1 MIFLKLFKSILAI
14 PFLSLLL
21 LFLFIPRIIA
31 IETLMILI
39 YSLIKLQEDRR
50 TYYYD
55 EGRKKKNKIIVKI
68 KQFGIIRMIASIHF
82 LNSWILYIHYNT
94 SIIINITTINH
105 TNNNNIV
112 NYISYSIHFYF
123 ITIRNNPIKYILI
136 KCEKFQIFLKYQ
148 SNHYEKLD

>member
-1 MIFLKLFKSILAI
+1 
-14 PFLSLLL
+14 
-21 LFLFIPRIIA
+21 
-31 IETLMILI
+31 MIL
-39 YSLIKLQEDRR
+39 LQEDRR

-55 EGRKKKNKIIVKI
+55 EGRKKKNKIIIKI

-123 ITIRNNPIKYILI
+123 ITIRNNPINPTSTATVHGPVSADRGAGYTPGSGAHEGGARRASK
-136 KCEKFQIFLKYQ
+136 KSPRRHRTGAKGRGTPRR
-148 SNHYEKLD
+148 HTVPTD

>member
-31 IETLMILI
+31 IETLMIL
-39 YSLIKLQEDRR
+39 LQEDRR

-55 EGRKKKNKIIVKI
+55 EGRKKKNKIIIKI

-136 KCEKFQIFLKYQ
+136 KCEKFQIFL
-148 SNHYEKLD
+148 LLLL